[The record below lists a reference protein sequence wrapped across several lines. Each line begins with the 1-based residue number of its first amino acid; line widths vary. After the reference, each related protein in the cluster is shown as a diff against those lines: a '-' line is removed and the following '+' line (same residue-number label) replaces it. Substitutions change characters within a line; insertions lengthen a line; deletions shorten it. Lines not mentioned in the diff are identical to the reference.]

1 MDELLLIT
9 PTEALAVVAG
19 TVGMYVAMV
28 VLVKVLGQRML
39 ATMSSYDLAAV
50 VAFGAI
56 IGRASLGEVP
66 RLAAGVLA
74 LATLILLQA
83 IAGMIRVTRSGN
95 HAVAVPPVVLMAGST
110 VIEEN
115 MKRCHVV
122 QHELASRL
130 RQAGIRHRG
139 EVAAVVFEPSGAIS
153 VLRRGDGIEPQLLEG
168 VRGAD
173 LVPRELLR

>member
-1 MDELLLIT
+1 MNDLLLIT
-9 PTEALAVVAG
+9 PTEALAVVLG

-83 IAGMIRVTRSGN
+83 IAGMIRVTRSGH
-95 HAVAVPPVVLMAGST
+95 HAVAVPPVLLMAGAT

-130 RQAGIRHRG
+130 RQAGVRHRN
-139 EVAAVVFEPSGAIS
+139 EVAAVIFEPSGAIS
-153 VLRRGDGIEPQLLEG
+153 VLRRGDGIEPELLEG
-168 VRGAD
+168 VRGAEQI
-173 LVPRELLR
+173 PPELLR